1 MDDTADDEED
11 DPKRQT
17 DPPAEFQRARLWT
30 LHVLEGELAEVMLL
44 RQRLE
49 DLFLFMPSPEEGQDT
64 QAEEHRSYDY
74 EYQPIALRHRHQPD
88 MQFPTL

>member
-1 MDDTADDEED
+1 MDDSADDEED
-11 DPKRQT
+11 GPERQA
-17 DPPAEFQRARLWT
+17 DPPAQLQRARLGT
-30 LHVLEGELAEVMLL
+30 FHVLEGELAEIVLL

-49 DLFLFMPSPEEGQDT
+49 DFFLFMPSPEEGQDT
-64 QAEEHRSYDY
+64 QAEEHRPYDY